1 MFCLYSVTCI
11 LPNAFKGSVSKV
23 HSTLLT
29 LTMQPLDI
37 QRITEQPFLSLLEI
51 GPTAAVADKQ
61 EMLSEPC

>member
-1 MFCLYSVTCI
+1 
-11 LPNAFKGSVSKV
+11 
-23 HSTLLT
+23 

-51 GPTAAVADKQ
+51 GPTAAGADKQ